1 MKLVA
6 MNRVACFLLTSLLL
20 LGLWD
25 SSAAQEPLR
34 WKLEKGQRFQLQ
46 TTQTTESLVT
56 FGPRKLPTT
65 MEVLLV
71 IGWEVQQAD
80 QEQFTIEQQVDAI
93 RIDMKASNE
102 IHTIYD
108 SRERKAVVGAA
119 KELQA
124 SVAPLLGKKF
134 TLVMN
139 SQGEISSAKVAGESA
154 AGESAA
160 AIPGLDASS
169 IEALLRQ
176 AIVPLPKTLDGSEPT
191 WTDERQTKVALGELT
206 QKRTFTLAG
215 NEDRDG
221 KPAAK
226 ITVTGELSL
235 TPPADQK
242 LEQKSPPRVKESK
255 LQGTIWF
262 AREAGRL
269 LSSETTQR
277 LVTESTYRDS
287 TITVQ
292 LDTTVKSTL
301 TPRE

>member
-6 MNRVACFLLTSLLL
+6 FLLLSLLVL
-20 LGLWD
+20 LPLGG
-25 SSAAQEPLR
+25 STAAQEPLR

-65 MEVLLV
+65 MEVLLH
-71 IGWEVQQAD
+71 IGWEVQAAEAD
-80 QEQFTIEQQVDAI
+80 QFTIEQQVDAI
-93 RIDMKASNE
+93 RIDMKSSNE

-119 KELQA
+119 KDLQT

-134 TLVMN
+134 TLTMN
-139 SQGEISSAKVAGESA
+139 SQGEISSAKVVGDSA
-154 AGESAA
+154 AGDSAA

-176 AIVPLPKTLDGSEPT
+176 AIVPLPTTLDGSQPT

-206 QKRTFTLAG
+206 QKRTFTLVG

-221 KPAAK
+221 QPAAK
-226 ITVTGELSL
+226 ITVTGDLAL

-242 LEQKSPPRVKESK
+242 PEQKSPPKVKESK

-269 LSSETTQR
+269 VSSETSQR

-292 LDTTVKSTL
+292 LVTTVKSTL
-301 TPRE
+301 SPRE